1 VDTTIVPGGTVSLR
15 KTVLLLALMAMAL
28 GTGVGRVKAQDAAQG
43 DIVRRAKSK
52 VQPAYPDLA
61 RKMNLTGTVK
71 VAVVV
76 APNGTVKDAKVVG
89 GHPVLAT
96 AALEAVRK
104 WRFEPASIETSG
116 VVDFKF
122 EAH

>member
-1 VDTTIVPGGTVSLR
+1 MSLR
-15 KTVLLLALMAMAL
+15 KTGLLLALTAMAV
-28 GTGVGRVKAQDAAQG
+28 GTGVGRVKGQDVQG

-76 APNGTVKDAKVVG
+76 AANGTVKDAKVVG

-96 AALEAVRK
+96 AALDAVRK